1 MSIKKISTGIKGLDQ
16 ILKGGFIPND
26 SYLVRGKAGTGKT
39 TMGLNF
45 LVEGSLNSESTLFIT
60 LSEPKNKIKRN
71 AELRGLEIQNLH
83 FLDLSPSS
91 DFIKNNEEYNI
102 FLSEEVEKA
111 PILNKISA
119 SIDKYQPQRVFIDG
133 LIQLRFLSTDNYNFR
148 KSVQSLIQL
157 MNENQITSLIAS
169 ELGSESD
176 DDLQF
181 ICDGVINLI
190 SEVEERKLHVSK
202 IRGSDFI
209 KGYHTYN
216 LNRKNLIV
224 YPNFKSHLH
233 LMETKKLDFS
243 QISSGV
249 SEIDQLLHGGL
260 ERGTNTLIT
269 GPTGVGKTSLAL
281 SFIKEAAERDE
292 RTVLFTFEENIDIL
306 LQRSESI
313 NIPIAHMLE
322 KDQLKIYSSTQISD
336 NPEIFSYQIKEE
348 VENNKTDIVMIDSI
362 SSFLA
367 LHSSS
372 RWDKTALIKTLNNI
386 RMYLQQNNI
395 TVIMI
400 NEISNITG
408 DIKISDSK
416 SSFLADNVILLRYL
430 ELDGSLRRA
439 IGVIKKRL
447 SSFEIKLRDFQISS
461 EGLIVGR
468 PLDNL
473 RGILSGTPEKL
484 NVGGD

>member
-1 MSIKKISTGIKGLDQ
+1 MLTKKVSTGIKGLDQ
-16 ILKGGFIPND
+16 VLYGGFISQD
-26 SYLVRGKAGTGKT
+26 SYLVRGQAGTGKT

-45 LVEGSLNSESTLFIT
+45 LVEGVQKGESALFIT
-60 LSEPKNKIKRN
+60 LSEPETKIKRN
-71 AELRGLEIQNLH
+71 AKLRGLAIDKLN
-83 FLDLSPSS
+83 FLDMSPSS
-91 DFIKNNEEYNI
+91 DFIKNNEDYNI
-102 FLSEEVEKA
+102 FLAEEVEKA

-119 SIDKYQPQRVFIDG
+119 SIEKYKPQRIFIDG

-190 SEVEERKLHVSK
+190 SEVEERKLHISK

-209 KGYHTYN
+209 KGYHIYS
-216 LNRKNLIV
+216 LNRDNLTV
-224 YPNFKSHLH
+224 YPNFKSVLNQD
-233 LMETKKLDFS
+233 EIKKSDFS
-243 QISSGV
+243 QLSSGV
-249 SEIDQLLHGGL
+249 AEIDQLLHGGL

-281 SFIKEAAERDE
+281 TFVKEAAERGE
-292 RTVLFTFEENIDIL
+292 RSVLFTFEENKDIL
-306 LQRSESI
+306 LERTKSI
-313 NIPIAHMLE
+313 NIPISDML
-322 KDQLKIYSSTQISD
+322 KQDQLKIYSGPQISD

-348 VENNKTDIVMIDSI
+348 IEKHHTDLVMIDSI

-367 LHSSS
+367 LYNSKN
-372 RWDKTALIKTLNNI
+372 WDRTNLIKTLNNI
-386 RMYLQQNNI
+386 KKYLQQQNI
-395 TVIMI
+395 TIIMV

-408 DIKISDSK
+408 DISISDSK

-461 EGLIVGR
+461 EGLKVGH
-468 PLDNL
+468 PLENL

-484 NVGGD
+484 NVGDE